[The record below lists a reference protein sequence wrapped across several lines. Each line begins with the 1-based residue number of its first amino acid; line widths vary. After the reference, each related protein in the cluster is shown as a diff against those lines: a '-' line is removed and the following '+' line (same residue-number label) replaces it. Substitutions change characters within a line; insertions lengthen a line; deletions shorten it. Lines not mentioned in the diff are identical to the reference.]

1 MTPELLEAVEQVAET
16 MKQDYIDWATH
27 SGKKPLS
34 DYHKQAVDNFNI
46 EIKEGPNYIKLI
58 KTDWTLK
65 SGGQNSGSVNG
76 FIVKKA
82 TKGFVEGDMLKAASY
97 KAPATNFKRGNVF
110 TDAKNTNIARWTGI
124 M

>member
-1 MTPELLEAVEQVAET
+1 MTPELLEAVEQVVET
-16 MKQDYIDWATH
+16 MKQSYIDWATH
-27 SGKKPLS
+27 DGNKVLS
-34 DYHKQAVDNFNI
+34 EYNKEVVDNWNI
-46 EIKEGPNYIKLI
+46 EIKEGPNYIKLV
-58 KTDWTLK
+58 KKDHK
-65 SGGQNSGSVNG
+65 SSFDGGSVNG